1 MRQRDHFSVLVRK
14 NRLRIIISTLSIS
27 PFAPL
32 AGKQVLDAVHAY
44 IEYRDGQ
51 RKSAVG
57 SKRRARHLD
66 GTRGS
71 SRFAHFVMFVV
82 FIV

>member
-14 NRLRIIISTLSIS
+14 NPLHNLNTLNLSST
-27 PFAPL
+27 PVPL

-71 SRFAHFVMFVV
+71 RFAHFVMFVV